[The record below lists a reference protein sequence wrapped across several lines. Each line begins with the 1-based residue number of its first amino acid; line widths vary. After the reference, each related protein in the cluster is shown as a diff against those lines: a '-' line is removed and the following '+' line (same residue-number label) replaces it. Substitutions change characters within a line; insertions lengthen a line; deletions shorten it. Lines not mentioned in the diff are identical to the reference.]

1 VTLYLADVGEERRR
15 RVLVVSGPRFGA
27 TAGRAVVVPE
37 IGFDPNLPLSPWR
50 VPFEESA
57 ALAVDRLTTVPT
69 DVLHHQ
75 VDQLSISQ
83 AQQVRRLVVRALI
96 A

>member
-1 VTLYLADVGEERRR
+1 VTLCLADVGENRRR

-27 TAGRAVVVPE
+27 TAGRAVIVPE
-37 IGFDPNLPLSPWR
+37 IGISPDLPLSPWR
-50 VPFEESA
+50 VPFEETA

-69 DVLHHQ
+69 DVLHQQ
-75 VDQLSISQ
+75 VGDLPISETR
-83 AQQVRRLVVRALI
+83 QVRRLIVRAFT

>member
-1 VTLYLADVGEERRR
+1 VTLYLADVGEDRRR

-27 TAGRAVVVPE
+27 TAQRAVVVPE
-37 IGFDPNLPLSPWR
+37 IGFDPDLPLSPWR
-50 VPFEESA
+50 VPFEETA

-75 VDQLSISQ
+75 VGQLPISET
-83 AQQVRRLVVRALI
+83 QQVRRLLVRALT